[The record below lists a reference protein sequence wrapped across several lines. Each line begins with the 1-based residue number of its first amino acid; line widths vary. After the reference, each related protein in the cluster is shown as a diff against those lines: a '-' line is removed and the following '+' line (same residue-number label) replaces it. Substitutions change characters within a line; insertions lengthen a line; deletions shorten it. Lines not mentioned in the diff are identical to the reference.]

1 LRSPVVR
8 CFRPTV
14 GAIPGRKPL
23 ESIRVLPFGAGF
35 ERVRAGGT
43 SAKAAPSAGATRRTA
58 RFDRI
63 GGVFS
68 RGTGM
73 LSKLPHGGA
82 TGINAG
88 GTP

>member
-1 LRSPVVR
+1 M
-8 CFRPTV
+8 
-14 GAIPGRKPL
+14 PGRKPL
-23 ESIRVLPFGAGF
+23 ESIRVLPVRAGF
-35 ERVRAGGT
+35 ERVQAGGT
-43 SAKAAPSAGATRRTA
+43 SAKAAPSTEAVRRGT

-82 TGINAG
+82 TGMMPTG
-88 GTP
+88 RRPG